1 MSGTTRHQG
10 GWLLVF
16 LFTAAVGGGQAVG
29 HARGFTG
36 GGHPGRNSFRGR
48 AFEGGRFDDRR
59 FHHGQGGP
67 EVFVFPYFY
76 DPYYGY
82 DPYYPSY
89 PYAADYDQYSPGYAP
104 EYCYWDDA
112 P

>member
-1 MSGTTRHQG
+1 MSRTTRHQG

-16 LFTAAVGGGQAVG
+16 LFTAVLGSGAALPAVGGGQAG
-29 HARGFTG
+29 GQARGFT
-36 GGHPGRNSFRGR
+36 GGHPGRNSFRDR

-89 PYAADYDQYSPGYAP
+89 PYAADCDQYSP
-104 EYCYWDDA
+104 
-112 P
+112 